1 MPSAALSCACQG
13 PMGCL
18 GPFITAVFNC
28 GNKNLGAFATF
39 LRLGTPFRLRKA
51 ETGYREA
58 DYLRFY
64 AADLCFGTLRQSL
77 IAKKLQSRPIFCFWP
92 LGGGLEAARDCR
104 APPRLTYRKGSN
116 AIGEAGLVLSVGWLG
131 FASDALDAVSAR
143 SAKRIV
149 FKGMKQ

>member
-1 MPSAALSCACQG
+1 
-13 PMGCL
+13 MGCP

-39 LRLGTPFRLRKA
+39 LF
-51 ETGYREA
+51 
-58 DYLRFY
+58 
-64 AADLCFGTLRQSL
+64 FGL
-77 IAKKLQSRPIFCFWP
+77 W
-92 LGGGLEAARDCR
+92 GGLEAARGCR
-104 APPRLTYRKGSN
+104 ARRRFTYRKENN

-149 FKGMKQ
+149 FEGMKQ

>member
-77 IAKKLQSRPIFCFWP
+77 IAKRLQSRPIFCFWP
-92 LGGGLEAARDCR
+92 LGRPRSGAGCHARR
-104 APPRLTYRKGSN
+104 RFTYRKENN
-116 AIGEAGLVLSVGWLG
+116 AIGGAGLVLSVGWLG

-143 SAKRIV
+143 SAERIV